1 MGKEKAGFL
10 TPKAI
15 SNRIKAKGLQKLRWY
30 CQMCQKQCRDE
41 NGFKCHTMSE
51 SHQRQLLL
59 VADNPHKFVDT
70 FSYDFNDSFINLL
83 SRRFGTKRVHC
94 NVVYQEYIADRN
106 HTHMNSTRWLSL
118 TEYVKWLGRK
128 GICTVDETEKGW
140 FVQYIDRSPEAIMRQ
155 QDRED
160 FEKAKMMELEM
171 EEKRIKRMVER
182 GAKEYE
188 KIKKQQEEAD
198 PKLWELNRSEEDE
211 KVVFKV
217 PSVPKTKID
226 PTKVQENVLLK
237 AAQQKREEE
246 MNKLETSSR
255 ASSKLSESTKRK
267 LSALEEIRLVGIR
280 GYIIYDILF

>member
-1 MGKEKAGFL
+1 
-10 TPKAI
+10 
-15 SNRIKAKGLQKLRWY
+15 
-30 CQMCQKQCRDE
+30 
-41 NGFKCHTMSE
+41 MSE

-70 FSYDFNDSFINLL
+70 FSKDFSDAFINLL

-160 FEKAKMMELEM
+160 FEKARIIELEM
-171 EEKRIKRMVER
+171 EEKRIKRMVEK

-198 PKLWELNRSEEDE
+198 PKLWELNRTDEDE
-211 KVVFKV
+211 KIVFKM
-217 PSVPKTKID
+217 PAVPKAKAD
-226 PTKVQENVLLK
+226 PNKAQENILIK
-237 AAQQKREEE
+237 AAQQKKEAE

-255 ASSKLSESTKRK
+255 ASSNSSDSAKRK
-267 LSALEEIRLVGIR
+267 LSALEEIKQVGI
-280 GYIIYDILF
+280 